1 MFNRVA
7 SLSNVCPVTE
17 CHARVRPT
25 LIQQQLDEA
34 LLPQPTLYVRFI
46 SLNSVPFHVSG
57 FYSRVTHFNAWTS
70 FSFAL
75 GYFSA
80 SGPCDLWTM
89 DSKSKTIPP
98 NLGFLHNDQQHTMD
112 PIPMHR
118 KCYQL
123 LIKRNK
129 RYWAS
134 ASEWDHWC
142 QLVHVSVG
150 EHDLL
155 IEWDSLVT
163 LFLLFIYG
171 TNEKFL
177 HVKSRWNEEV
187 VVFFTVTS
195 SLNFGWCQSYMPK
208 ITLLAHR

>member
-1 MFNRVA
+1 MPCPCEAYPHPATIRWSSSSTTNPLC
-7 SLSNVCPVTE
+7 SLY
-17 CHARVRPT
+17 
-25 LIQQQLDEA
+25 
-34 LLPQPTLYVRFI
+34 LLELG
-46 SLNSVPFHVSG
+46 SVPGLRG

-177 HVKSRWNEEV
+177 HIKSRWNEEV